1 MCLPRRTH
9 YPASLLCILPCTPS
23 CRCNRVPFIHQRDMP
38 FLMFSLDQSQGVF
51 MFSRESRA
59 DTRAETQR
67 QGNPVAAPPR
77 FSGPMGIVSN
87 GNTAPGFSAASAS
100 AAADRPTSIL
110 GPDISIFGEQLIL
123 KTKGSLLIQGHIEG
137 DVHGE
142 AVTVDNGAHVKGV
155 ITARTIAIQG
165 GVKGELKGSNVIL
178 HEHSVVEASIVQ
190 EKLTIAEGA
199 H

>member
-1 MCLPRRTH
+1 V
-9 YPASLLCILPCTPS
+9 
-23 CRCNRVPFIHQRDMP
+23 VP
-38 FLMFSLDQSQGVF
+38 
-51 MFSRESRA
+51 
-59 DTRAETQR
+59 
-67 QGNPVAAPPR
+67 PPR
-77 FSGPMGIVSN
+77 FSGLLGVVSN
-87 GNTAPGFSAASAS
+87 NPPPAYAPVS
-100 AAADRPTSIL
+100 ADRPTSIL
-110 GPDISIFGEQLIL
+110 GPDISIFGQQLIL

-142 AVTVDNGAHVKGV
+142 AVTVDDGAHVKGV

-199 H
+199 HFEGSVKKAKDVSEVTPDLS

>member
-1 MCLPRRTH
+1 
-9 YPASLLCILPCTPS
+9 
-23 CRCNRVPFIHQRDMP
+23 
-38 FLMFSLDQSQGVF
+38 

-59 DTRAETQR
+59 EPRAENAR
-67 QGNPVAAPPR
+67 QAATPAIPPR
-77 FSGPMGIVSN
+77 FAGPVGIVANNPTPSYSSVS
-87 GNTAPGFSAASAS
+87 P
-100 AAADRPTSIL
+100 DRPTSIL
-110 GPDISIFGEQLIL
+110 GPDISIYGEQLIL

-142 AVTVDNGAHVKGV
+142 SVTVDNGAHVKGV

-190 EKLTIAEGA
+190 ERLTIADGA
-199 H
+199 HFEGSVKKAKDQSEVTPDLS

>member
-1 MCLPRRTH
+1 
-9 YPASLLCILPCTPS
+9 
-23 CRCNRVPFIHQRDMP
+23 
-38 FLMFSLDQSQGVF
+38 
-51 MFSRESRA
+51 MFSRESRSE
-59 DTRAETQR
+59 TRAEAPR
-67 QGNPVAAPPR
+67 QTATVAAPPR

-87 GNTAPGFSAASAS
+87 NNAAAPHPSVS
-100 AAADRPTSIL
+100 ADRPTSIL

-142 AVTVDNGAHVKGV
+142 SVTVDDGAHVKGV

-190 EKLTIAEGA
+190 ERLTIAEGA
-199 H
+199 HFEGSVKKAKDASEVTPDLS